1 MNDNHI
7 THILDDK
14 PLADFSEAELATI
27 RSHVAMCS
35 PCRSAFQAAEI
46 SALLVKEYADE
57 AAQNTLNANPF
68 FQTRVLAAW
77 RERSEG
83 GVSALRRLWNATG
96 ALVATMTA
104 TTAALAVLTF
114 VVPSTE
120 PLTETAALTQYSAE
134 AVVLDQGDNEISDEQ
149 VLSAIYADEDEGR

>member
-1 MNDNHI
+1 MKDNHI

-14 PLADFSEAELATI
+14 PLADFSEAELATV

-35 PCRSAFQAAEI
+35 PCRNAYRAAEI
-46 SALLVKEYADE
+46 SALLLKEHAGE
-57 AAQNTLNANPF
+57 AARNSLNANPF

-77 RERSEG
+77 RERSES
-83 GVSALRRLWNATG
+83 VSAFRRLWNATG

-114 VVPSTE
+114 LVPSTE
-120 PLTETAALTQYSAE
+120 PLNEPTAALAQYSAE
-134 AVVLDQGDNEISDEQ
+134 AVMLDQGDNEISDEQ
-149 VLSAIYADEDEGR
+149 VLNAIYADEDEGK